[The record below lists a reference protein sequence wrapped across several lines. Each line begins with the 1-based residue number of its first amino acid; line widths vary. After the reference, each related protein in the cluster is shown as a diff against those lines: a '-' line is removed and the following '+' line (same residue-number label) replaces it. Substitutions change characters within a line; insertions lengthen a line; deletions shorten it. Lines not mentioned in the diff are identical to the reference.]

1 MADFSEYSDKVKL
14 LLEVLPLINEHDCF
28 ALKGGTAI
36 NLFVRNMPR
45 LSVDIDLTYL
55 PLENRQSSL
64 VNIASKLRIISQKIL
79 DMSNGAYQISE
90 LVNPQE
96 NMADSLRIYGNGT
109 YIIMEVNPVVRGSV
123 FECETRAL
131 CKAAQD
137 QFFQAQ
143 NIKTLSIADLYGG
156 KICAALGRHKPR
168 DLFDVMFLLENE
180 GITEEIRQALIIY
193 VASVSRPMHELF
205 CRTPNLDNLRRDFD
219 SDLAGMTVDKIS
231 CSQLEDV
238 MHILIKQVLADLT
251 TNERKFLL
259 SIKHGEPDWQLLP
272 IPGIEKLPGIQWKLL
287 NINKLKKANPSK
299 YQEALGNLKKTLAL

>member
-1 MADFSEYSDKVKL
+1 MADFSEYSTKVKL
-14 LLEVLPLINEHDCF
+14 LLEILPLINEHDCF

-55 PLENRQSSL
+55 PIEDRHSSL
-64 VNIASKLRIISQKIL
+64 ANIAAKLKTISAQIR
-79 DMSNGAYQISE
+79 DMSNGNYQISE

-109 YIIMEVNPVVRGSV
+109 YIIMEVNPVVRGAV
-123 FECETRAL
+123 FGCETRSL

-137 QFFQAQ
+137 QFFQAHS
-143 NIKTLSIADLYGG
+143 IKTLSIADLYGG

-180 GITEEIRQALIIY
+180 GITDQIRQALLIY

-219 SDLAGMTVDKIS
+219 SDLAGMTVGKIS
-231 CSQLEDV
+231 CNQLEDTMQV
-238 MHILIKQVLADLT
+238 LIKQLLADLT
-251 TNERKFLL
+251 INERKFLL
-259 SIKHGEPDWQLLP
+259 SIKQGEPDWQLLP

-287 NINKLKKANPSK
+287 NINKLKKENPSK
-299 YQEALGNLKKTLAL
+299 YQEALGNLKNILAL